1 MHSSGL
7 TQRRQDS
14 AAPDYPLGQLF
25 PGPFP
30 QPLFRT
36 TFIRND
42 PRNEPRSCIKIE
54 LIDTGHMEPLSCG
67 RKMRLLAEL
76 HSGRIARIRVAGGGA
91 EGDAPDP
98 QALALGLPCGQ
109 PQPPTRP
116 SPSRRPRIT
125 VEFLVTMA
133 QATAGCS
140 AHHGQAVGHLL
151 GVRLPRHWQFD
162 EECGSLA
169 GLRADG
175 DRAAVLADDLAG
187 DGKSQAG
194 SA

>member
-30 QPLFRT
+30 RPRFRT
-36 TFIRND
+36 PVIRND

-76 HSGRIARIRVAGGGA
+76 HRGRIARIRVAGGGA

-98 QALALGLPCGQ
+98 QASALGFPFGK
-109 PQPPTRP
+109 PKPPTRP
-116 SPSRRPRIT
+116 SPSRPAKNHGGVLGDDGPGDGRAFSPSWSGRRPSPWGQT
-125 VEFLVTMA
+125 
-133 QATAGCS
+133 S
-140 AHHGQAVGHLL
+140 A
-151 GVRLPRHWQFD
+151 
-162 EECGSLA
+162 SLA
-169 GLRADG
+169 IR
-175 DRAAVLADDLAG
+175 
-187 DGKSQAG
+187 
-194 SA
+194 